1 MSFLELESG
10 RLYYEVA
17 GLAQAEAVVFLHG
30 FSLDTRLWDGQW
42 QPFAERYR
50 VLRYDLRGFGQSSL
64 PQAPFSHSDDL
75 HALLSGLEIKDA
87 HVVGLSL
94 GGGLA
99 LDFAL
104 AYPALVRSL
113 ILVDATLGGFAWTKD
128 WSEPGRAARES
139 GLAAA
144 KEAWL
149 RDEVFAP
156 ALERPQAAAR
166 LRRMVADYSGW
177 HWLNR
182 GLERGPTPPASERLT
197 EIAAPTL
204 AIVGERDVP
213 DFHAIAARLARSLP
227 NARLITLPGLGHLP
241 NLEAP
246 ETFNAVVLPFLAE
259 VTAAGRR

>member
-1 MSFLELESG
+1 MSFLELETG
-10 RLYYEVA
+10 QLYYEVA
-17 GLAQAEAVVFLHG
+17 GPARAEAVVFLHG

-42 QPFAERYR
+42 LPFAERYR
-50 VLRYDLRGFGQSSL
+50 TLRYDLRGFGRSSL
-64 PQAPFSHSDDL
+64 PQAPFSHADDL
-75 HALLSGLEIKDA
+75 HTLLNSLEIRAA
-87 HVVGLSL
+87 HIVGLSL
-94 GGGLA
+94 GGGVA

-104 AYPALVRSL
+104 AYPSAIRSL

-128 WSEPGRAARES
+128 WSEPGRTARES

-156 ALERPQAAAR
+156 ALERPEAAAQ
-166 LRRMVADYSGW
+166 LRHMVADYSGW

-182 GLERGPTPPASERLT
+182 GLERSPNPPAIERLT
-197 EIAAPTL
+197 EIVAPTL

-213 DFHAIAARLARSLP
+213 DFHAIAALITRRLP
-227 NARLITLPGLGHLP
+227 NARLVTLPGLGHLP

-246 ETFNAVVLPFLAE
+246 EAFNAVVLPFLAE
-259 VTAAGRR
+259 VMAAGRS

>member
-1 MSFLELESG
+1 MSFVELEAG

-17 GLAQAEAVVFLHG
+17 GPAEAEAVVFLHG

-50 VLRYDLRGFGQSSL
+50 VLRYDLRGFGRSSL
-64 PQAPFSHSDDL
+64 PQAPFSHTDDL
-75 HALLSGLEIKDA
+75 RALLNAAEIQAA
-87 HVVGLSL
+87 HIVGLSL
-94 GGGLA
+94 GGGMA

-104 AYPALVRSL
+104 VYPGHVRSL

-128 WSEPGRAARES
+128 WSEPGRAARANGIE
-139 GLAAA
+139 AA

-156 ALERPQAAAR
+156 ALERPEAAAL

-182 GLERGPTPPASERLT
+182 GLERGLTPPAVERLT
-197 EIAAPTL
+197 EIAVPTL

-213 DFHAIAARLARSLP
+213 DFHAIAALIARRLP

-246 ETFNAVVLPFLAE
+246 ETFNAAVLSFLAE
-259 VTAAGRR
+259 ALANSRR

>member
-1 MSFLELESG
+1 MSFLDVEAG

-17 GLAQAEAVVFLHG
+17 GPAHAEAVVFLHG

-42 QPFAERYR
+42 LPFAERYQ
-50 VLRYDLRGFGQSSL
+50 VVRYDLRGFGRSSL
-64 PQAPFSHSDDL
+64 PQATFSHADDL
-75 HALLSGLEIKDA
+75 RALLSALKIQTA
-87 HVVGLSL
+87 HIVGLSL
-94 GGGLA
+94 GGGVA

-104 AYPALVRSL
+104 AYPSAVRSL
-113 ILVDATLGGFAWTKD
+113 ILVDATLGGYRWTKD
-128 WSEPGRAARES
+128 WSEPGRTARER

-156 ALERPQAAAR
+156 ALERPEAADR

-182 GLERGPTPPASERLT
+182 SLERGSTPPAIERLS

-213 DFHAIAARLARSLP
+213 DFHAIAA
-227 NARLITLPGLGHLP
+227 LI
-241 NLEAP
+241 
-246 ETFNAVVLPFLAE
+246 V
-259 VTAAGRR
+259 R